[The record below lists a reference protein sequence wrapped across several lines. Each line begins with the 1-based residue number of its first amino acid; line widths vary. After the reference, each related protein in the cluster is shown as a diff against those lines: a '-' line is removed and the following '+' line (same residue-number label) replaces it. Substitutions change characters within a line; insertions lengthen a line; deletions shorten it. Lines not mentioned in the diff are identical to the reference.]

1 MRALKPVLIV
11 AAVIGLGEA
20 APAASEDE
28 APRYVISECIREIIK
43 PHPDSPFS
51 EEVYRRMKMS
61 LCMSREGY
69 TVAEDCKDPGLP
81 ECYRR
86 KE

>member
-11 AAVIGLGEA
+11 VVVIGLNEA
-20 APAASEDE
+20 ASAASEDE
-28 APRYVISECIREIIK
+28 PPRYVISECIDEIVK
-43 PHPDSPFS
+43 PHSDSPFS
-51 EEVYRRMKMS
+51 EELYRRMKMS
-61 LCMSREGY
+61 LCMSNQGY
-69 TVAEDCKDPGLP
+69 EVKEVCKDLGLP